1 MGHDTSKDGKQATPP
16 REWAARFGLVILSV
30 LLTCVLLELALSLG
44 AMFVQ
49 SRPIAASEGRGTILT
64 LGDSHTYGVKTLPE
78 ESYPGQLQTILNER
92 APGQYNVVNLGVPGS
107 NSAEI
112 ADQLPDWISRY
123 RPLAVVVCVGI
134 NNRWN
139 YSDTQESKRLG
150 PVLQWLSDLRLMRL
164 YHLLSLNLQSIL
176 HPSEQAERRELV
188 RSQVDGEDPRVEFRD
203 AKTGEIVARHEGAP
217 NEQSYNKPALRRL
230 RQDLERIHLTTE
242 QRNVQLVLLT
252 YSAFSLPENPGWGVP
267 TVMSQELREFS
278 ALYEL
283 PLVDPRDRFLELLSD
298 NVPRKKY
305 FLSDLD
311 DHPNPAGYSEIATLV
326 ADAFEPQ

>member
-1 MGHDTSKDGKQATPP
+1 MEHDTSTGGKQHTPP
-16 REWAARFGLVILSV
+16 REWAARVGLVIFSV
-30 LLTCVLLELALSLG
+30 VLTCVLLELALSLG

-49 SRPIAASEGRGTILT
+49 SRPISTSEGRGTILS
-64 LGDSHTYGVKTLPE
+64 LGDSHTYGVKTLPQ
-78 ESYPGQLQTILNER
+78 ESYPGQLQTILEER

-112 ADQLPDWISRY
+112 VAQLPGWIAQY
-123 RPLAVVVCVGI
+123 RPFAVVVCVGI

-150 PVLQWLSDLRLMRL
+150 PVLQWLADLRVMRL
-164 YHLLSLNLQSIL
+164 YHLLSLNLRNAL
-176 HPSEQAERRELV
+176 YPPERAERRELV
-188 RSQVDGEDPRVEFRD
+188 RSQVKGGDARVEFRD
-203 AKTGEIVARHEGAP
+203 AKTGEIIARHEGVP
-217 NEQSYNKPALRRL
+217 GELSYNKPALRRL
-230 RQDLERIHLTTE
+230 RKDLERIRLITE

-252 YSAFSLPENPGWGVP
+252 YSAVSLPDKPGWGIQ

-278 ALYEL
+278 ALHKL

-298 NVPRKKY
+298 NVPRRKY
-305 FLSDLD
+305 FLNDLD
-311 DHPNPAGYSEIATLV
+311 DHPNPAGYAEIAPLV